1 MGMGLCPSSEW
12 HHHHGQVA
20 HGSCVHGRIH
30 QKRFQDKTGVI
41 AGYLSETRSVFRS
54 RSKAIRIQMRL
65 SMSQAETKKFSMAGV
80 EY

>member
-1 MGMGLCPSSEW
+1 MAVVFMGGFTRS
-12 HHHHGQVA
+12 VF
-20 HGSCVHGRIH
+20 RI
-30 QKRFQDKTGVI
+30 RPGVI

-54 RSKAIRIQMRL
+54 RSKAIRIQIRL